1 MKSEVFNNSI
11 GSPYAFDFPR
21 LTPEQERQII
31 AGLFEQ
37 LLIFDKVTISTNRL
51 NFGVAFLVS
60 RLGINTVERLI
71 DSGYIKFMIWTPVIV
86 TGSGRQREDKTID
99 ESVIYGQP
107 PIVAGSLSDDDKDP
121 EKNIHNALS
130 LFHDL
135 HKDRKRIFT
144 KKALKSYIVPN
155 GMEFAG
161 DSSKFILDAYKN
173 NSLETLG
180 LPYQREP
187 DQLHLQERKLLL
199 DLGHKVLETA
209 LLAKYS
215 LKSYENYE
223 HYAIGKHNLQSIGKA
238 YNIANNTSKL
248 LNLEGLPNLKEL
260 FLSEKMDFDSVFKI
274 RHLSNAKYYRKWI
287 NEIGE
292 HSNAEE
298 ISKEYL
304 NQIKND
310 TSFFQTTQGKFLRNL
325 GVFGIGTGLS
335 AVLSTGVGI
344 AAGYALG
351 LLDTYWLDN
360 ILKGHN
366 PSMFIGDIKKEL
378 SEKNDGTTSN

>member
-1 MKSEVFNNSI
+1 MKNEVFNNSI

-21 LTPEQERQII
+21 LTPEQDREII

-37 LLIFDKVTISTNRL
+37 LLIFDRITISTNRL
-51 NFGVAFLVS
+51 NFGVAFLIS

-107 PIVAGSLSDDDKDP
+107 PIAAGSLSDSDKDP

-130 LFHDL
+130 LFRDL

-144 KKALKSYIVPN
+144 KKALKSYVVPN

-161 DSSKFILDAYKN
+161 DSAKFILDAYKN
-173 NSLETLG
+173 NSLENLG
-180 LPYQREP
+180 LPFEKEP
-187 DQLHLQERKLLL
+187 EQLHLPERKLLL

-209 LLAKYS
+209 MLSKYS
-215 LKSYENYE
+215 LKSYDNYE
-223 HYAIGKHNLQSIGKA
+223 HYAIGKHNLQTIGKA
-238 YNIANNTSKL
+238 YNVSSNTSAL
-248 LNLEGLPNLKEL
+248 LKLEGLPNLKEMYL
-260 FLSEKMDFDSVFKI
+260 KERLDFESVFKI
-274 RHLSNAKYYRKWI
+274 RHLSNAKYYRKWV

-292 HSNAEE
+292 NSNAEE
-298 ISKEYL
+298 ITKEYL
-304 NQIKND
+304 NQIKGN
-310 TSFFQTTQGKFLRNL
+310 TKYFETTEGKFLRNL

-335 AVLSTGVGI
+335 LALSTGAGI
-344 AAGYALG
+344 AAGFALG
-351 LLDTYWLDN
+351 LFDTYLLDK

-366 PSMFIGDIKKEL
+366 PSIFIDNL
-378 SEKNDGTTSN
+378 KNEIE

>member
-1 MKSEVFNNSI
+1 VKSEVFNNSI